1 MLLWFVGQSI
11 IANQCHSPLSDM
23 PVAKL
28 TNPMQLVIQ
37 FTMRFS
43 GCSQSFSLSACLSAW
58 VFHYLDLLFI
68 CCGLDCSF
76 LLPTSCCV
84 CFLSPCC
91 QCVYTNINLP
101 VWDSVCDVCVCMLTV
116 HASLWDTLISAH
128 CGSAPSCPHGWLLI
142 ETNQAC
148 DGPIAVTPHPSHL
161 WPNHLLI
168 GPRRAPSRW
177 HGRLI
182 WPVDEGSRRE

>member
-1 MLLWFVGQSI
+1 MSQPPIRCACGQINKSNAISHSIYCEILWLLAVF
-11 IANQCHSPLSDM
+11 LS
-23 PVAKL
+23 L
-28 TNPMQLVIQ
+28 CL
-37 FTMRFS
+37 
-43 GCSQSFSLSACLSAW
+43 SFSLGFPLSGFA
-58 VFHYLDLLFI
+58 VYLLWSWLFI
-68 CCGLDCSF
+68 SASHVLLCVF
-76 LLPTSCCV
+76 LVPMLSLCV
-84 CFLSPCC
+84 HKHQSTCVR
-91 QCVYTNINLP
+91 QCV
-101 VWDSVCDVCVCMLTV
+101 WCVCVCMLTV

-161 WPNHLLI
+161 RPNHLLI